1 MRAESQPLR
10 PDPLQLSVVIAAWN
24 GQASLERCLRSLR
37 RDSLSETEVIVASNF
52 DGATEAMLRDH
63 FPDVRYVAMPVG
75 TTVPRLRAE
84 GIRYSTGEIVALAED
99 HCTFDRDWCAELK
112 RAHQQ
117 PCAAIG
123 GAVENASVGRALDW
137 AVYFYDYGKF
147 MLPLGAGRTEALS
160 GNNVSYKRTALQ
172 QVESAFQE
180 GVFEPFLHAE
190 LVRHGHSLYLAPSM
204 VVYHQKLYHAGDA
217 TVKAYHLARSYAAK
231 RVAAA
236 SQLKRSAF
244 VAGSLFLPFLLP
256 VRIVLRTL
264 GKRRLILKLIRC
276 LPYLLLLTGS
286 WAFGEFCGYLTGAG
300 NSETV
305 WK

>member
-1 MRAESQPLR
+1 LE
-10 PDPLQLSVVIAAWN
+10 LSVVIAAWN
-24 GQASLERCLRSLR
+24 GQASLEKCLRSLL
-37 RDSLSETEVIVASNF
+37 RDSLTETEVIVASNF
-52 DGATEAMLRDH
+52 DGETEAIVRDR
-63 FPDVRYVAMPVG
+63 FPDVRYVAMPAG

-117 PCAAIG
+117 PCSAIG
-123 GAVENASVGRALDW
+123 GAVENASARRALDW

-147 MLPLGAGRTEALS
+147 MLPLSAGRTEALS

-172 QVESAFQE
+172 EVAAAFQE

-190 LVRHGHSLYLAPSM
+190 LIRRGHSLYLAPSM
-204 VVYHQKLYHAGDA
+204 IVYHQKLYYAGDA
-217 TVKAYHLARSYAAK
+217 TAKAYHLARSYAAK
-231 RVAAA
+231 RVAGA
-236 SQLKRSAF
+236 SLPKRSLF
-244 VAGSLFLPFLLP
+244 VVGSLLLPFLLP
-256 VRIVLRTL
+256 ARIVLRTL
-264 GKRRLILKLIRC
+264 RKRRLVLKLIRC
-276 LPYLLLLTGS
+276 SPYLLLLTAS

-300 NSETV
+300 NSEIE